1 MAETPAPTSAVE
13 VSFALRIGEG
23 TLNASLE
30 VPAGKTTLTELL
42 PILQNFDSN
51 MINFVVGEATGAGHP
66 ISCRKG
72 CGACCR
78 QIVPLSIFEAEFLSN
93 WFSTLPP
100 ERQAELEERFR
111 RGLMKLRDAGV
122 LDKIMDQNW
131 GADQKSFIQMSID
144 YFHANVPCPFLEDE
158 SCSINPIR
166 PLICREYLVTSPPEN
181 CVDPSVYPVV
191 GVPIPLKLSNVLV
204 EVGSHVEPS
213 SRGWMRRAPKRCTPA
228 GATLW
233 LVPAARSRASSLA
246 EGCGAFA
253 CRTALRRLRWRRPEN
268 RESGA
273 AGVAVAGA
281 ARGSILLRSGWPPE
295 SAAKVPPHRRT
306 GAGSRRDDR

>member
-1 MAETPAPTSAVE
+1 MAETPAPSSAVE

-51 MINFVVGEATGAGHP
+51 IINFVVGEAAGAGHP

-78 QIVPLSIFEAEFLSN
+78 QMVPLSIFEAEFLSN

-158 SCSINPIR
+158 SCSIHPIR
-166 PLICREYLVTSPPEN
+166 PLICREYLVTSPAEL
-181 CVDPSVYPVV
+181 CQDPSINQISAIHL
-191 GVPIPLKLSNVLV
+191 PIM
-204 EVGSHVEPS
+204 PS
-213 SRGWMRRAPKRCTPA
+213 KALYKIGQELTRDVRGWMPLIFLLAWAKRGVKPGDYYSGTGQEVLRIFMDNLTTEPPA
-228 GATLW
+228 EGATLMQP
-233 LVPAARSRASSLA
+233 V
-246 EGCGAFA
+246 
-253 CRTALRRLRWRRPEN
+253 
-268 RESGA
+268 
-273 AGVAVAGA
+273 
-281 ARGSILLRSGWPPE
+281 
-295 SAAKVPPHRRT
+295 
-306 GAGSRRDDR
+306 